1 MSNVL
6 TWHIRLLKPVA
17 IGEDIIMHQY
27 QQGVYTKQ
35 AHKGIPEGCFEEEQG
50 LKGFFGPASH
60 LIKKQPSTRWEKID
74 GPLKP
79 RMFDL
84 VPSFNEQ
91 QEQRILFN
99 KDLSIGVKV
108 MHPSESH
115 LQKAYRDADGD
126 LLYFCHQGEGDV
138 LTEYGLL
145 KYSTGQYLMVPKC
158 LTHSIIPKT
167 SSQFLVIENRTSHY
181 EEPDRGIVGRHAIY
195 DTAAIGKPDLEQMKD
210 YLTRVKLETL
220 EISVKRGDQI
230 TRFEYDHSIFDTL
243 GWKGDLFPF
252 TLHTDD
258 MMPLMSHRA
267 HLPPSAHTTF
277 VAREF
282 VVCTFLPRPL
292 ESDADALRV
301 PFYHQNIDYD
311 EVLFYHKGDFF
322 SRDNLHAGMM
332 SLHPAG
338 FPHGPHP
345 KAVKSIGGKT
355 HTTEYAVMIDS
366 RWPLEVDKSAHSL
379 ELSQYWESWKS
390 K

>member
-1 MSNVL
+1 
-6 TWHIRLLKPVA
+6 
-17 IGEDIIMHQY
+17 MHQY

-50 LKGFFGPASH
+50 HKGFFGPASH
-60 LIKKQPSTRWEKID
+60 LIKKEPSTRWEKIE

-84 VPSFNEQ
+84 VPAFKSDV
-91 QEQRILFN
+91 EQRVLFN
-99 KDLSIGVKV
+99 KDVTISVKT
-108 MHPSESH
+108 MTPSQGH
-115 LQKAYRDADGD
+115 LKKAFRNADGD
-126 LLYFCHQGEGDV
+126 VIYFCHEGNGVV

-145 KYSTGQYLMVPKC
+145 NYTKGQYLVIPKC
-158 LTHSIIPKT
+158 LTHSIVPE
-167 SSQFLVIENRTSHY
+167 SASQFLVIENRTSHY
-181 EEPDRGIVGRHAIY
+181 EQPDRGLVGRHAIY
-195 DTAAIGKPDLEQMKD
+195 DVSAFGKPNLEELQA
-210 YLTRVKLETL
+210 YLKKVNDSTL
-220 EISVKRGDQI
+220 EISVKRLDQV
-230 TRFEYDHSIFDTL
+230 TRFEYDKSIYDTL

-277 VAREF
+277 VAKEF
-282 VVCTFLPRPL
+282 VICTFLPRPL
-292 ESDADALRV
+292 ESDEDALKV

-311 EVLFYHKGDFF
+311 EVLFYHRGDFF

-345 KAVKSIGGKT
+345 KAVKGVGGKT
-355 HTTEYAVMIDS
+355 HTNEYAVMIDT
-366 RWPLEVDKSAHSL
+366 RWPLEVDESAGSL
-379 ELSQYWESWKS
+379 EVDRYWESWKS